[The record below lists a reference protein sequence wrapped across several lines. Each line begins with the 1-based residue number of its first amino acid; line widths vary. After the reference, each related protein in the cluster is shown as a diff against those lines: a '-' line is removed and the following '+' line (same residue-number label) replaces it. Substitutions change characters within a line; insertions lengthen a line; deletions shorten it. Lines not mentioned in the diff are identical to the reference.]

1 MKIKRVLLT
10 TLVIFFLLAGTAMAA
25 DDDKDK
31 DVKIVKSNN
40 DTKISNTDSVKI
52 TPDLKTGQG
61 IFNQFAF
68 ADDSYSLLSLLYYIF
83 YFGCGAG
90 ILYVGILALYDIIKG
105 TKDLKRI
112 AHDIS
117 HMKSVQAIVVLIFI
131 VKIAYMLVDF
141 GFNWG

>member
-40 DTKISNTDSVKI
+40 DTKITDSVKI

-61 IFNQFAF
+61 IFSKFDF
-68 ADDSYSLLSLLYYIF
+68 ADDSYLLLSLLYYIF
-83 YFGCGAG
+83 YIGCGAG
-90 ILYVGILALYDIIKG
+90 ILYVGILALWDILKG
-105 TKDLKRI
+105 NKDLKKI
-112 AHDIS
+112 ANDIS
-117 HMKSVQAIVVLIFI
+117 HMKSVQAIVLLIFI

-141 GFNWG
+141 AFNWG